1 MPRLATLA
9 VLSMLFITA
18 CTQDEI
24 YTHDPAKIEA
34 LEHTYQEYLNHYKD
48 SKIAFELLEKL
59 RTLAIELDNKEYLAK
74 YYDNHGYLNR
84 KNDKNGEAIKSY
96 KLAMNLYSQLK
107 DSLKMA
113 KMASNIGNAYRVAE
127 RPLEA
132 LKYHERAENIYIQ
145 LNEKQKLPLVYDNLS
160 LVYLALEEFDKAEY
174 HISKSLEASIVLESS
189 FWIYNAYA
197 SYGELYF
204 RQQRFD
210 EAIKNYEKAL
220 TYLNDNQEL
229 EKAFLHGNIG
239 ESYMNTGE
247 LSQAEK
253 WLNEALQIKTALDD
267 ADKRP
272 NLNYLAE
279 LASLKGDYK
288 AALKYYDQVVE
299 LSVSDK
305 ELLSEELSTAL
316 EALQTLS
323 NNPSA
328 RAAGLVVSSQKY
340 SLIRDKKNKLLEE
353 QNELISSMY
362 AQQSVDMAEAEIT
375 HLNNEEKYKHELL
388 QKEQRADLMNIVYA
402 ISAALGLLL
411 LVFVLYKYRKR
422 LIMYRNYKNQQERKS
437 NKLEKL
443 HERLEEEVLALN
455 QQVHSIRQML
465 RDSQS

>member
-18 CTQDEI
+18 CIQDEI

-59 RTLAIELDNKEYLAK
+59 KTLAIELDNKEYLAK
-74 YYDNHGYLNR
+74 YYDNHGYLN
-84 KNDKNGEAIKSY
+84 NMSNQLGEATKSY
-96 KLAMNLYSQLK
+96 KLALTLYYELNDPVKQ
-107 DSLKMA
+107 A
-113 KMASNIGNAYRVAE
+113 KIASNLGNVYRLVE
-127 RPLEA
+127 RHEEA
-132 LKYHERAENIYIQ
+132 LNYLQQAEKIYSR
-145 LNEKQKLPLVYDNLS
+145 LDKKQKLPLIYDNIS
-160 LVYLALEEFDKAEY
+160 LVYLGMEEYDKAEHY
-174 HISKSLEASIVLESS
+174 ISKSLEAATGLGSS
-189 FWIYNAYA
+189 FWIYNGYA

-210 EAIKNYEKAL
+210 EAIKSFEESLNYLGSDQA
-220 TYLNDNQEL
+220 L

-239 ESYMNTGE
+239 ESFMKAGNLNE
-247 LSQAEK
+247 AEK
-253 WLNEALQIKTALDD
+253 WLNEALQLKTALDG

-272 NLNYLAE
+272 NLNYLGE

-305 ELLSEELSTAL
+305 ELLSDELGTAL
-316 EALQTLS
+316 EALQTLT
-323 NNPSA
+323 NNQSA
-328 RAAGLVVSSQKY
+328 RAAGLVVPSQKY

-411 LVFVLYKYRKR
+411 VVFVLYKYRKR